1 MTQVEAQHSCIALN
15 RQRGEQQ
22 GEVVVCGH
30 LAIAGHVPSRGHDDT
45 ASQGILEARDIADC
59 EVKRLWIQANLCVGQ
74 ILVVNKDEIGACDS
88 LSFFDNGRGAINIK
102 FLAENARD
110 CSLFVCAVAGNDQA
124 VRTKRRPLREG
135 LLKHSKLGDRPVIVD
150 LNFGAKQSDASFFQP
165 DSRPL
170 LEIATRGLLEFV
182 KKICQGGVLV
192 GVLGQVFMQAR
203 KEVLAT
209 DIAD

>member
-1 MTQVEAQHSCIALN
+1 M
-15 RQRGEQQ
+15 
-22 GEVVVCGH
+22 CGH
-30 LAIAGHVPSRGHDDT
+30 LTIAGHVPSRGHDDA
-45 ASQGILEARDIADC
+45 ASQGILEAGDIADC
-59 EVKRLWIQANLCVGQ
+59 KVKRLWIQANLCVGQ
-74 ILVVNKDEIGACDS
+74 ILVVDEDEIGACDS

-110 CSLFVCAVAGNDQA
+110 CSLFVCAVTGNNQA
-124 VRTKRRPLREG
+124 VRTQRRPLREG
-135 LLKHSKLGDRPVIVD
+135 LLKHSKLGDRPVFVD

-165 DSRPL
+165 NSRPL